1 MYEVLNDPDEACKM
15 ARTAFE
21 DAIAELDN
29 VAEDS
34 YKDSTLIMQL
44 LRDNLTLWTS
54 DQEAGNWGYNWWAV
68 SKSTI
73 RQLWIADL
81 PRLGRLGEPYR
92 RQWVTLCRRK
102 KTSCKLA
109 TRDSLRLYSVWMS
122 KARIAINKPLSFW
135 DLKLLR
141 IQRFY
146 RNASDQKQKTT
157 EMKCQT
163 LAFDM
168 FWQLLAI
175 GMALPGALEY
185 NDQGLLMKTAWTTW
199 RKLWSFFWSRWEK
212 NNTGPEEN
220 AGVICQRFTRGTL

>member
-1 MYEVLNDPDEACKM
+1 MG
-15 ARTAFE
+15 
-21 DAIAELDN
+21 
-29 VAEDS
+29 S
-34 YKDSTLIMQL
+34 Q
-44 LRDNLTLWTS
+44 
-54 DQEAGNWGYNWWAV
+54 QEYNTTVVNSWSATPWEIGG
-68 SKSTI
+68 TI
-73 RQLWIADL
+73 QKAMSNTV
-81 PRLGRLGEPYR
+81 PK
-92 RQWVTLCRRK
+92 K